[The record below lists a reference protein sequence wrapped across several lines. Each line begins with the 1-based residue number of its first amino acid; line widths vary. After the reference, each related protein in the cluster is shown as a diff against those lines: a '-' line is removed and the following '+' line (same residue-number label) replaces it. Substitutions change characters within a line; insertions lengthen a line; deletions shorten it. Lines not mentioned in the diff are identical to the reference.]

1 MPAKSDGNHSDDAE
15 DDDMDSDDEPALLG
29 PLRAASGKAGAKR
42 SAGSSGA
49 GAVSGRPATSGTSGS
64 TRSSG
69 DTPSREIINT
79 TQDGRFSRL
88 KEGLEKEIQALSTS
102 VDECVEMSAL
112 NDDEKVLGD
121 GTKF

>member
-1 MPAKSDGNHSDDAE
+1 MNCVPRMALGSSFGRSASSTEAPQSMPAKSDGNHSDDAE

-79 TQDGRFSRL
+79 TQDGRFNRL
-88 KEGLEKEIQALSTS
+88 KEGLEK
-102 VDECVEMSAL
+102 
-112 NDDEKVLGD
+112 
-121 GTKF
+121 